1 MGLVIEPLS
10 PRHDRRTFACGKADL
25 DHWFHQRADRDAHK
39 GTQVFVAV
47 DDTLGVVGV
56 YSLNVI
62 TLALEN
68 LPQTQAHLLPRPG
81 SAPAALLR
89 SLARDLRVHGQGIG
103 AKLLVDAIHRVLGA
117 AKTLPLI
124 AVIAEVND
132 AHAAAF
138 YDSFG
143 FRPFPRI
150 PERAFLLTASVMTAL
165 NGLKP

>member
-10 PRHDRRTFACGKADL
+10 LRHDRRTFACGKADL

-39 GTQVFVAV
+39 GTRVFVAV
-47 DDTLGVVGV
+47 DDTFGVVGV
-56 YSLNVI
+56 YSLNFI

-81 SAPAALLR
+81 SAPAALIG

-103 AKLLVDAIHRVLGA
+103 ARLLVDAIHRVLGA

-132 AHAAAF
+132 AQAAAF

-150 PERAFLLTASVMTAL
+150 PERAFLLTASVMTAP

>member
-39 GTQVFVAV
+39 GTRVFVAV
-47 DDTLGVVGV
+47 NDTLGVVGV
-56 YSLNVI
+56 YSLNFI

-68 LPQTQAHLLPRPG
+68 LPQTQAHFLPRPG
-81 SAPAALLR
+81 SAPAALIG

-103 AKLLVDAIHRVLGA
+103 ARLLVDAIHRVLGA

-132 AHAAAF
+132 ARAAAF

-165 NGLKP
+165 NGQKP

>member
-1 MGLVIEPLS
+1 MDLVIEPLS

-25 DHWFHQRADRDAHK
+25 DHWFHQQADRDAHK
-39 GTQVFVAV
+39 GTRVFVAV
-47 DDTLGVVGV
+47 DHTFGVVGV
-56 YSLNVI
+56 YSLNFI

-81 SAPAALLR
+81 SAPAALIG
-89 SLARDLRVHGQGIG
+89 SLARDLRVHGQGI
-103 AKLLVDAIHRVLGA
+103 AARLLVDAIHRVLGA

-132 AHAAAF
+132 AHTAAF

-143 FRPFPRI
+143 FRPFPRVS
-150 PERAFLLTASVMTAL
+150 ERAFLLTASVMTAL
-165 NGLKP
+165 DGQKP

>member
-10 PRHDRRTFACGKADL
+10 PRHDRRTFTCGKADL
-25 DHWFHQRADRDAHK
+25 DHWFRQRADRDAHK
-39 GTQVFVAV
+39 GTRVFVAV

-56 YSLNVI
+56 YSLNFI

-68 LPQTQAHLLPRPG
+68 LPHTQADLLPRPG
-81 SAPAALLR
+81 SAPAAVIG
-89 SLARDLRVHGQGIG
+89 SLARDMRVHGQGIG
-103 AKLLVDAIHRVLGA
+103 ARLLMDAIHRVLGA
-117 AKTLPLI
+117 VKPLPLI

-143 FRPFPRI
+143 FRPFPSI
-150 PERAFLLTASVMTAL
+150 PERAFLRTASVMTAL